1 MIYHGHLSYYAV
13 IFRKKMAIEI
23 QGYARLI
30 AEYNLKALPLME
42 YSCIDSAVRGRDRRT
57 QNGQTILY
65 FSPRYQHQNSLTEH
79 LQFALK
85 YEGINLHVLTLL
97 FEQPVQTELEN
108 WIRTS
113 PASSYARRTCF
124 LYEWI
129 TGRQLANEIG
139 VPKRERYV
147 NAADGKLQF
156 VLPSGEKN
164 VRYRVTNNLP
174 GTPDFCPMVRKT
186 EYLSTM
192 VEKDLR
198 TQISAT
204 VASYDQDLLKRAV
217 NFLYLKETQSSFEV
231 EREKPSLKKAQRFA
245 DLLKQADP
253 NTPLT
258 EKRLVELQN
267 TVIDS
272 RFRELTWRGEQNWIG
287 KDHGYRKQIDYV
299 PPRPED
305 LVQLMNGLIETA
317 SRCSEVATKTEKT
330 GDANDVY
337 DPVILSAVIS
347 FGFVFIHPFMDGN
360 GRIHR
365 YLIHDI
371 LARTRFTPRGI
382 ILPVSAVILAN
393 LDEYIDV
400 LEAFSR
406 PMRDLTDYNPD
417 TPTTPATGNDSV
429 YFRFFD
435 ATLQA
440 EFLYHA
446 LKRTLEKDLP
456 KEIEYLIGFDRA
468 YNSLNQFMDWPN
480 HSLELF
486 IQVVHQNQGK
496 LSKTKRS
503 SHFDWMNE
511 SEISQAE
518 QEVRQAFNNE

>member
-1 MIYHGHLSYYAV
+1 
-13 IFRKKMAIEI
+13 
-23 QGYARLI
+23 
-30 AEYNLKALPLME
+30 
-42 YSCIDSAVRGRDRRT
+42 
-57 QNGQTILY
+57 
-65 FSPRYQHQNSLTEH
+65 
-79 LQFALK
+79 
-85 YEGINLHVLTLL
+85 
-97 FEQPVQTELEN
+97 
-108 WIRTS
+108 
-113 PASSYARRTCF
+113 
-124 LYEWI
+124 
-129 TGRQLANEIG
+129 
-139 VPKRERYV
+139 
-147 NAADGKLQF
+147 
-156 VLPSGEKN
+156 LPSGEKN

-186 EYLSTM
+186 EYLSSM

-198 TQISAT
+198 AQVAAT

-231 EREKPSLKKAQRFA
+231 EREKPSPNKAQRFA
-245 DLLKQADP
+245 DMLKQADP
-253 NTPLT
+253 NTSLT
-258 EKRLVELQN
+258 EKRFVELQN
-267 TVIDS
+267 TVLDT
-272 RFRELTWRGEQNWIG
+272 RFREFTWRSEQNWLG
-287 KDHGYRKQIDYV
+287 RDHGYRKQIDYV

-305 LVQLMNGLIETA
+305 LVQLMNGLIETT
-317 SRCSEVATKTEKT
+317 SRCSEVITNSKKND
-330 GDANDVY
+330 DANDAY

-400 LEAFSR
+400 LETFSR
-406 PMRDLTDYNPD
+406 PIRDITDYNPD
-417 TPTTPATGNDSV
+417 VPTSLATGNDSV
-429 YFRFFD
+429 YFKFFD

-446 LKRTLEKDLP
+446 LKRTLEEDLP

-468 YNSLNQFMDWPN
+468 YNSLNQLMDWPN

-486 IQVVHQNQGK
+486 IRVVHQNQYK
-496 LSKTKRS
+496 LSKTKHN

-511 SEISQAE
+511 SEISHAE
-518 QEVRQAFNNE
+518 QEVRQAFSNGN